1 MNPYVILTNRKRAIV
16 ALVHTVVFLV
26 VAIITGMLVIQPL
39 RSGSAKGAWI
49 MAGAYVLISTA
60 LLVLTAISRPMRER
74 LYFGCCTVSASFGL
88 ARQVFGDAQLPSAV
102 YVRVAML
109 VCAVVLGVSIMK
121 RHEQQVVPAEAQ
133 G

>member
-1 MNPYVILTNRKRAIV
+1 MNPYVILTNRRRAIV

-26 VAIITGMLVIQPL
+26 VAIITGVLVIQPL
-39 RSGSAKGAWI
+39 TSSSAKGAWI
-49 MAGAYVLISTA
+49 MAGAYVLISLA
-60 LLVLTAISRPMRER
+60 LLILTAISRPLRER
-74 LYFGCCTVSASFGL
+74 LYFGCCTTSASFGL

-109 VCAVVLGVSIMK
+109 VCAVLLGVSIMK
-121 RHEQQVVPAEAQ
+121 QHGSVTLAQQ